1 MLGRRRKGGREEEE
15 QGARDRADYVRR
27 RRAREARHA
36 MQEKEERRRG
46 SHAMQEEEERRR
58 GFRREE
64 EDQVRSRR
72 QEGGSYRSRNKFPP
86 LSRPG
91 NARRGAGPAP
101 RARA

>member
-1 MLGRRRKGGREEEE
+1 MPESE
-15 QGARDRADYVRR
+15 DRADYERR
-27 RRAREARHA
+27 RKAREARHA
-36 MQEKEERRRG
+36 R
-46 SHAMQEEEERRR
+46 QEEEESRR

-64 EDQVRSRR
+64 EDQARSRR